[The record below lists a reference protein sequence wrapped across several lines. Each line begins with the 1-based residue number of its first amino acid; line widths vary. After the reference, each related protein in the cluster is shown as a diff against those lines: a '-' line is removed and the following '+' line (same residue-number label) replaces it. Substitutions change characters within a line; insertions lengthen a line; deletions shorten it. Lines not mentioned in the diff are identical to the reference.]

1 VTIDHAFRRWL
12 VGSVGVSYGIDDYRG
27 AGRRDALLGLTA
39 GFTYHLSRYAA
50 LKGEVRRV
58 QLRSTEPGAD
68 YTANIVML
76 GLRLQR

>member
-1 VTIDHAFRRWL
+1 MLA
-12 VGSVGVSYGIDDYRG
+12 
-27 AGRRDALLGLTA
+27 A

-50 LKGEVRRV
+50 LKGEFRR
-58 QLRSTEPGAD
+58 QSMRSNTPGEN